1 MKILEFSIKYVKNTK
16 LISNVE
22 NYYLYTKT
30 GDIMVSWSDWFNI
43 PTIELNTER
52 LLGAIFYGSIL
63 LLSIIFQFIVSSKVR
78 NSKVKTSS
86 FSSFRMMYI
95 SITFITLSYFSD
107 FLGATLGGG
116 IIHSNFSVFL
126 SVIGYTFAI
135 TAFNIFMLNIIN
147 FRTGVRKI
155 IKVFAY
161 IEGILL
167 GAVAA
172 LYFVAS
178 FIDLIPPDLLEYSL
192 IVLGLIVIAA
202 SVFTIITLLVEANS
216 SANKMIKLRL
226 RMAALGIFG
235 IVIDGGLNMVYFML
249 GAFGMEIENFYH
261 YGMPSIAII
270 VYMIGFFYSLFPP
283 LWLQQTAGV
292 LPPSFRDLMKK
303 QDELKSI
310 GRTSQ

>member
-63 LLSIIFQFIVSSKVR
+63 LLSII
-78 NSKVKTSS
+78 
-86 FSSFRMMYI
+86 SSFRMMYI

-178 FIDLIPPDLLEYSL
+178 FIDEYSL

-249 GAFGMEIENFYH
+249 GAFGMD

-270 VYMIGFFYSLFPP
+270 VYIVAMIGFFYSLFPP